1 MQAHSTLASQ
11 RLRHSQILEI
21 MGMAYNT
28 VRQCI
33 ALAEIGNRAV
43 LKPKAVERKAGQKRK
58 LTQQQE
64 EQVQRPMYDK

>member
-1 MQAHSTLASQ
+1 
-11 RLRHSQILEI
+11 

-33 ALAEIGNRAV
+33 ALAAVGSLAV
-43 LKPKAVERKAGQKRK
+43 LKPKAVGCKVDQKRK